1 VTRLLALLVLM
12 LPACSLI
19 LARRAASDLPERVDA
34 GGRLVRTRIRG
45 DGSPTVLFEIGLMG
59 PLEEWALVQS
69 DIARIARTVSYDRL
83 ASDRRTGALT
93 GRQVARELHA
103 ALADAHVPPPYILVG
118 QSFAG
123 VYNRIF
129 AAEYPDEV
137 AGIVLLDP
145 SQEQFIEWM
154 EIWYPDYGL
163 STFRRDR
170 WPEAAGIEAT
180 LEELRSM
187 PPLPDVPIVVGTGTR
202 RGGGRVREGVLP
214 VWTAMHGEWVRTQ
227 PHGRHVLAEKS
238 GHAIQIDEPD
248 LVVSLI
254 REVIDQARARR
265 GNSSKTPTF
274 SKYLTPCSSGVG
286 FPGGS

>member
-1 VTRLLALLVLM
+1 VTRLLALLVLL

-19 LARRAASDLPERVDA
+19 LAGRAALDLPKRVDA
-34 GGRLVRTRIRG
+34 GGHRVRMRIVG
-45 DGSPTVLFEIGLMG
+45 DGSPTVLFEIGLAG
-59 PLEEWALVQS
+59 PLEEWAAVQP
-69 DIARIARTVSYDRL
+69 DIARITRTVSYDRL
-83 ASDRRTGALT
+83 ASDRTTGTLT

-103 ALADAHVPPPYILVG
+103 ALAEAHVPPPYVLVG

-137 AGIVLLDP
+137 AGMVLLDP
-145 SQEQFIEWM
+145 AQERFIEWI
-154 EIWYPDYGL
+154 ESHHPEHGH

-187 PPLPDVPIVVGTGTR
+187 PPLPDVPIVVVTGTR
-202 RGGGRVREGVLP
+202 RGHAPVRDGFLP
-214 VWTAMHGEWVRTQ
+214 VWTAMHGEWVSTQ

-254 REVIDQARARR
+254 REVIDQARTRR
-265 GNSSKTPTF
+265 RDQSKTPTF
-274 SKYLTPCSSGVG
+274 SK
-286 FPGGS
+286 